1 MTRAERA
8 ASQRR
13 SSSTSL
19 DTLAA
24 VLNLVRSG
32 RAHTRQD
39 LERVSGLGR
48 TVVADRVATLLDLG
62 LLSEEGLGPSTG
74 GRAPRQVR
82 FNPEAGFLL
91 VASLGTTT
99 LGVGLTD
106 LSAEILIEHHEPV
119 DPASGPTRTIRRIL
133 ELFDW
138 MLNEQPG
145 AHQAWAITLGVP
157 GLVGPSGGRL
167 GERPTIRHM
176 VGWAEYP
183 VAEELGA
190 RYEAPVLV
198 DNAVHH
204 MALGELRAGRGAGRS
219 GLVFVKIGTG
229 ITAAVCSDGRLYRG
243 TSGFAGDIGHVA
255 VADDSGIVCRCGN
268 TGCLEALVG
277 GMAIAREGY
286 SAAVDG
292 QSLFLAERLE
302 EDHTISAWHVGMAAN
317 RGDPFS
323 ARLISRCGQMVGETL
338 APLIA
343 GIDPSL
349 VVVGGGVSQ
358 AGAILVSAV
367 RDGIYRRS
375 RSVATENL
383 QVMRSVLGKTAG
395 LIGGAEA
402 ALDDLFDAE
411 HLKAWIEQGSPRRG
425 SLTSSTAAREHVPVS
440 QPEEESGR
448 DVLEALGQPGPPD
461 RGSSSVQI
469 RHVPM
474 SGRETLGR
482 R

>member
-1 MTRAERA
+1 MLQ
-8 ASQRR
+8 QRR
-13 SSSTSL
+13 SSSTGLDSL
-19 DTLAA
+19 AL

-32 RAHTRQD
+32 RAQTRQD
-39 LERVSGLGR
+39 LERISGLGR
-48 TVVADRVATLLDLG
+48 TVVADRVGTLLELG
-62 LLSEEGLGPSTG
+62 LFTEEGLGPSTG
-74 GRAPRQVR
+74 GRSPRQVR
-82 FNPEAGFLL
+82 FNPGAGYLL

-106 LSAEILIEHHEPV
+106 LAAQVLIEHHEPV
-119 DPASGPTRTIRRIL
+119 DPANGPDKTVGRIL

-138 MLNEQPG
+138 MLQEHRE

-167 GERPTIRHM
+167 GEPPTIRHM
-176 VGWAEYP
+176 VGWADYP
-183 VAEELGA
+183 VAATLEM
-190 RYEAPVLV
+190 RYGAPVLV

-219 GLVFVKIGTG
+219 DLVFVKIGTG
-229 ITAAVCSDGRLYRG
+229 ITAAVCSSGRLYRG
-243 TSGFAGDIGHVA
+243 ASGFAGDIGHVA

-277 GMAIAREGY
+277 GMAIARDGH
-286 SAAVDG
+286 AAAIDG
-292 QSLFLAERLE
+292 RSPFLAERLE
-302 EDHTISAWHVGMAAN
+302 VEHTISAWHVGMAAN

-323 ARLISRCGQMVGETL
+323 AHLISRCGQMVGETL

-383 QVMRSVLGKTAG
+383 QLMRSVLGKTAG

-402 ALDDLFDAE
+402 ALDDLFDPE
-411 HLKAWIEQGSPRRG
+411 HLKAWIEQGSPRRA
-425 SLTSSTAAREHVPVS
+425 SLTSPSAARQHPSVS
-440 QPEEESGR
+440 PSEEESGHQL
-448 DVLEALGQPGPPD
+448 VEARGETRPPD
-461 RGSSSVQI
+461 RDSS
-469 RHVPM
+469 RAPVPQVRM
-474 SGRETLGR
+474 SGRETPGGH
-482 R
+482 